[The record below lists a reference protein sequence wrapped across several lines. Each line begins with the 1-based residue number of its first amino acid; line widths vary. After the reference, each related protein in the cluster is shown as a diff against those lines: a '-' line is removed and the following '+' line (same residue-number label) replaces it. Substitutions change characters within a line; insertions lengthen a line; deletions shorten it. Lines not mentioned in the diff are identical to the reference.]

1 MKIPSAGRRL
11 LRVALFCLGAIAP
24 LATIEAQTLT
34 RGPYL
39 QNGNTTAVTVRWR
52 TSAANDSVVRYG
64 TVAGSLTQS
73 VSNAAAVT
81 EHELRLTGLSPN
93 TTYYYSVGSTAT
105 TLASGADCFFI
116 TAPTAAKPTRVWVL
130 GDAGTGSTAQTQVRD
145 AYYAFTGTRHT
156 DLWLMLGDNTYSNGT
171 DAEYTAKMF
180 NVYPAMMR
188 KSVLWPAY
196 GNHDAGS
203 ADSASQTGPYYDQH
217 TLPKAG
223 EAGGVAS
230 GTEAYY
236 AFDYGNI
243 HFVVLDSTES
253 SRSATGPMANWLRSD
268 LAANTKDWTV
278 VYWHHPPYSKGS
290 HNSDTETE
298 LVEMRTNINPI
309 LESYGVDLVLCG
321 HSHSYERSFFLDGH
335 YGASSTFNA
344 STMVKQT
351 GNGRTDGNGAYTKTT
366 VGSIPRSGVV
376 YSVPGSSGQIGGGT
390 LNHPAMFTSLNV
402 LGSVVLDFDGP
413 RLDVKFLD
421 NTGAVRDYYTLT
433 KGGGPA
439 NVAPTASI
447 TGPAAGAT
455 FTAPATVTI
464 NANAADS
471 DGTITKVDF
480 YQGATLLGTD
490 TTSPYSFAWT
500 NVAAGSFSLTVKATD
515 NAGAVTTSAAVA
527 ITVNAPPGN
536 VAPTVDLTG
545 PAGGATF
552 TAPASVTIS
561 ANAAD
566 SDGTV
571 TKVDFYQGAT
581 LLGTD
586 TTSPYSFAWTNVAA
600 GSYSLTAKATD
611 NVGAVT
617 TSAAVAI
624 TVNPGSGPTTVSFQ
638 DGVNGYAGT
647 RDTTI
652 RSDATTTNYGTTTT
666 LLVDGS
672 PDYASLIKWD
682 LSSIPAGKTV
692 TAVTISLNV
701 VDVTTGTY
709 EIYALKR
716 DWVETGATWAQFA
729 SGSAWQTAGANG
741 ANDRETTVLGSV
753 TGSSTGVK
761 TYTLNAA
768 GIAKV
773 QSWLNAPATNYGF
786 AILDY
791 AVSDGL
797 DVNSSEFATVA
808 SRPKITVTYQ

>member
-527 ITVNAPPGN
+527 ITVNA
-536 VAPTVDLTG
+536 
-545 PAGGATF
+545 
-552 TAPASVTIS
+552 
-561 ANAAD
+561 
-566 SDGTV
+566 
-571 TKVDFYQGAT
+571 
-581 LLGTD
+581 
-586 TTSPYSFAWTNVAA
+586 
-600 GSYSLTAKATD
+600 
-611 NVGAVT
+611 
-617 TSAAVAI
+617 
-624 TVNPGSGPTTVSFQ
+624 GSGPTTVSFQ